1 MSQPSPPAP
10 AKLVIG
16 FFLRDRD
23 LAASVIGRLVE
34 RFGAIDLVSQWM
46 PFDYTAYYAKEM
58 GQPLFRRLVAFRKLI
73 AQTAL
78 AAIKVSTN
86 RIEQKLMQA
95 SRRRVNIDPGYL
107 LAERF
112 VLASGKN
119 FSHRIY
125 LDQGIYADLTL
136 LFERG
141 RFKSLPW
148 TYPDYGDAPVQ
159 SFLQKVRR
167 KYVVDLQRTTEA

>member
-16 FFLRDRD
+16 FFLCDRD
-23 LAASVIGRLVE
+23 LAAPVIDSLVE
-34 RFGAIDLVSQWM
+34 RFGPPDLVSQWM
-46 PFDYTAYYAKEM
+46 PFDYTAYYAREM
-58 GQPLFRRLVAFRKLI
+58 GQPLFRRLVAFRELI
-73 AQTAL
+73 AQTDL
-78 AAIKVSTN
+78 VAIKVKTN
-86 RIEQKLMQA
+86 QIEQQLIRDVQ
-95 SRRRVNIDPGYL
+95 RQVNIDPGYL

-125 LDQGIYADLTL
+125 LDHGIYADLTL
-136 LFERG
+136 MYERG

-148 TYPDYGDAPVQ
+148 TYPDYGDEPVQ
-159 SFLQKVRR
+159 SILRKVRR
-167 KYVVDLQRTTEA
+167 KYIADLQTHVVG